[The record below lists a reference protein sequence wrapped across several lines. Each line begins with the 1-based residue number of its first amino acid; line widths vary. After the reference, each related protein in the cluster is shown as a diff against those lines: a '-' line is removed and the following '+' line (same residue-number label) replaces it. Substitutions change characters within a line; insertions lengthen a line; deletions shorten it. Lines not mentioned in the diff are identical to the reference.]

1 MEEGRDFEH
10 LRDWIGRRETREDVI
25 SAAPA
30 AAMAATLDHDAAP
43 LPGEE
48 LPPLWHWLYFVAPA
62 RQSAIG
68 TDGHPARAGLLP
80 PVPLPRRR
88 LASSRLEFHR
98 PLLVGTPVRRDST
111 IVSVQHEKGPGG
123 DLVVVVVRHEIN
135 DLAGRVV
142 DEEQHHVYRGAA
154 PATPAGLQAADRVAT
169 WRRVVHPDPVLLFR
183 YSALTFNGHRIHYDR
198 PYAVETEGY
207 PGLVLQIPLVATLL
221 VDELRASH
229 PGARVSEFAF
239 RALRP
244 LFEGAPVT
252 IAGQPSDSANVWS
265 VWASDVNGNIAMEA
279 DAVLAP

>member
-1 MEEGRDFEH
+1 VEEGWDFEH

-25 SAAPA
+25 SAVPA
-30 AAMAATLDHDAAP
+30 AALAATLDHHTAP
-43 LPGEE
+43 LPGDE
-48 LPPLWHWLYFVAPA
+48 LPPLWHWLYFLAAA

-68 TDGHPARAGLLP
+68 ADGHPARAGFLP

-88 LASSRLEFHR
+88 LASSRLQFHR
-98 PLLVGTPVRRDST
+98 PLLVGAPVRRNST
-111 IVSVQHEKGPGG
+111 ITSVQHEKADGG
-123 DLVVVVVRHEIN
+123 DLVFVVVRHEIH
-135 DLAGRVV
+135 DPAGCVV
-142 DEEQHHVYRGAA
+142 DEEQHIVYRGIAA
-154 PATPAGLQAADRVAT
+154 PTPAEAPAPERVAT
-169 WRRVVHPDPVLLFR
+169 WRRLVHPDPVLLFR

-198 PYAVETEGY
+198 PYTVDTEGY

-221 VDELRASH
+221 VDALRASE

-252 IAGQPSDSANVWS
+252 IAGQPSAGTNRWS
-265 VWASDVNGNIAMEA
+265 VWASDVHGNIAMEA